1 MIIAAEV
8 TLFLIGLYAVITG
21 SFLSGGG
28 RYVLQGGPARVIGV
42 IAMLPMPLSLVVA
55 AAVVAL
61 FLAQN
66 KEVTERS
73 FFWVG
78 TAIEGSSL
86 VVCMLAMGV
95 LSRVYRTRVEEA
107 QLPNSRRRFGAP
119 LPTILEAIEGTLH
132 ELGVETA
139 NWSSDRRRVTAR
151 IGVNLWSDGQWLTVD
166 LEESGDVRVSS
177 VCQSSW
183 QMIDFGKNAKN
194 RHKFLETLAGR
205 LESGVVT

>member
-8 TLFLIGLYAVITG
+8 ALFLIGLYAVITG

-55 AAVVAL
+55 AAIVAL
-61 FLAQN
+61 FLAQS

-107 QLPNSRRRFGAP
+107 QLPNSRRTLRR
-119 LPTILEAIEGTLH
+119 AI
-132 ELGVETA
+132 A
-139 NWSSDRRRVTAR
+139 DDPRS
-151 IGVNLWSDGQWLTVD
+151 
-166 LEESGDVRVSS
+166 
-177 VCQSSW
+177 
-183 QMIDFGKNAKN
+183 N
-194 RHKFLETLAGR
+194 RGHLA
-205 LESGVVT
+205 